1 MKNDKKDDRLISW
14 TRIAFGI
21 LAVLTVIFGPLMY
34 LYPGGT
40 AQFWAWEIQPEMSA
54 VWVGAGYT
62 FGAMAI
68 WTLLLI
74 GRFPKLLV
82 AVLATW
88 PFSCVMLIATLVHLD
103 RFFVDSAGFWV
114 WFAIYL
120 GLPFGLP
127 IAWWLN
133 KNYAIP
139 PQPDELR
146 FSKNITYIAS
156 SASIVLLI
164 LAAVLIFNPSFSASF
179 WPWNLTPLM
188 SRVIG
193 GWILFLAVAPL
204 SLFFERRYIAYR
216 EFIPEAGIWFTLLL
230 IGGWRYSDQFNFS
243 RSAAY
248 IFFGVLILLTGL
260 MFYLFFSL
268 EKQYHKVNT
277 IPDLV
282 EGAQSRS

>member
-1 MKNDKKDDRLISW
+1 MKNYEKDDRLIPL
-14 TRIAFGI
+14 TRIAFWA
-21 LAVLTVIFGPLMY
+21 LAVLTVIFGPLLY
-34 LYPGGT
+34 FYPGGT
-40 AQFWAWEIQPEMSA
+40 AQYWAWEIQPEMSA

-88 PFSCVMLIATLVHLD
+88 PFSCVMLIATLIHLD
-103 RFFVDSAGFWV
+103 RFFVDRIGFWV

-139 PQPDELR
+139 PQPNELR
-146 FSKNITYIAS
+146 FSKNIIYIAS
-156 SASIVLLI
+156 LVSIVFFG
-164 LAAVLIFNPSFSASF
+164 LAIVLIFNPSFSASF

-188 SRVIG
+188 SRVVG
-193 GWILFLAVAPL
+193 GWILFLAMAAL
-204 SLFFERRYIAYR
+204 SLLFERRYIAYR
-216 EFIPEAGIWFTLLL
+216 EFIPEAGIWALLL
-230 IGGWRYSDQFNFS
+230 IGGWRYSDQFDFS
-243 RSAAY
+243 RPAAY
-248 IFFGVLILLTGL
+248 VFFGALILLTVL

-268 EKQYHKVNT
+268 EKQYRKVNAVRK
-277 IPDLV
+277 LN
-282 EGAQSRS
+282 EGVQSRS